1 MSFAYANFSATNV
14 TMAFFPLLSKRALLQ
29 GGNARAQLHV
39 LRISEKAAVSM
50 VSALVFER
58 PGLKLSSG
66 HGNGSYRP

>member
-39 LRISEKAAVSM
+39 LRIAEEAAVSM
-50 VSALVFER
+50 VRSSK
-58 PGLKLSSG
+58 GLG
-66 HGNGSYRP
+66 